1 VSFSLEMR
9 EMRVESCFETD
20 LPKWLERISGMEIY
34 MQANTNA
41 TTGIISGIFSLNE
54 TLFKCFFKNKSRC
67 YKTFFFR
74 NLQMFVIS

>member
-1 VSFSLEMR
+1 MR

-34 MQANTNA
+34 LQANTNA

-54 TLFKCFFKNKSRC
+54 TLFKCFFKTKADVIKPFSSAI
-67 YKTFFFR
+67 YKC
-74 NLQMFVIS
+74 L